1 MPVADP
7 ERMRAA
13 YDEESDAISE
23 RAVRTVCLFGVP
35 LVLGFALFDYVRHP
49 EIFRLSLILRIGT
62 AAVMIAVVGLLETRF
77 GRGRAPLLAL
87 ICVTVAGTLMHVM
100 QVLTGGEASQYSA
113 ALSILPLTVAL
124 IMPWRSAWTAVMCA
138 GVLAVY
144 ALGALATESGLAN
157 QAFFD
162 NISTVA
168 AASGIAIATTAMRG
182 WQRWREFQ
190 LRWTLAQAHDALRE
204 GEVKYEAALTAAEEA
219 NRAKSEFLANMSHE
233 IRTPMNG
240 IIGMT
245 ELALQTTLNSE
256 QREYVQVARD
266 SADTLLHV
274 INDIL
279 DFSKIE
285 ARRLELSAVEFNLHD
300 TVVSA
305 LRPFEVR
312 ARAKGLELICRVS
325 PDVADALVGDS
336 LRLRQ
341 VVVNLVSNA
350 IKFTQRGTI
359 VVGVE
364 AEPEATGS
372 IRLHFTVA
380 DTGIGIP
387 PDKQRTVFAAFAQ
400 ADGSITRRYGGTGLG
415 LTISSQLAELMG
427 GRIWVES
434 EVGKG
439 STFHFTASMGVQ
451 PATSATT
458 GVPASAGSTPLAPIR
473 TGLHFLLAEDNAVN
487 QKLAV
492 RLLEKRGH
500 TVVVADNGRIAVDAY
515 LREAF
520 DAVLMDVQMPEMDG
534 LEATGAIRAWE
545 QHTGGHVPIIAMTAH
560 AMKGDRERCLAAGM
574 DGYVAKPIQP
584 AELFGMIQMLVRAG
598 GTTGPNPS
606 DAPFTDHGVDRAT
619 PATPG

>member
-13 YDEESDAISE
+13 YDEESHAISE

-35 LVLGFALFDYVRHP
+35 LVLGFALFDYIRHP
-49 EIFRLSLILRIGT
+49 EIFWLSLILRIGT
-62 AAVMIAVVGLLETRF
+62 AAIMLAIVGLLETRF
-77 GRGRAPLLAL
+77 GRSRAPLLAL
-87 ICVTVAGTLMHVM
+87 ICVTAAGVLMYVM

-113 ALSILPLTVAL
+113 GLSMIPLTVAL
-124 IMPWRSAWTAVMCA
+124 IMPWHPAWTAVMCA

-144 ALGALATESGLAN
+144 ALGVLATGTGLAN
-157 QAFFD
+157 QAFLD

-190 LRWTLAQAHDALRE
+190 LRWTLAEAHDALRE
-204 GEVKYEAALTAAEEA
+204 GEVKYKVALAAAEAA

-245 ELALQTTLNSE
+245 ELALQTTLNAE

-285 ARRLELSAVEFNLHD
+285 ARRLELSAVAFNLHD
-300 TVVSA
+300 TLVSA

-312 ARAKGLELICRVS
+312 ARAKGLELICSVS

-350 IKFTQRGTI
+350 IKFTQRGRI
-359 VVGVE
+359 VIGVD
-364 AEPEATGS
+364 AEPNATAS

-380 DTGIGIP
+380 DTGIGIE
-387 PDKQRTVFAAFAQ
+387 PDQQHTIFAAFAQ

-415 LTISSQLAELMG
+415 LAISSQLVELMG

-439 STFHFTASMGVQ
+439 STFHFTAVMGIQ
-451 PATSATT
+451 LAGSATDATAVPT
-458 GVPASAGSTPLAPIR
+458 GGTPLAPIR
-473 TGLHFLLAEDNAVN
+473 TGLRFLLAEDNAVN

-500 TVVVADNGRIAVDAY
+500 TVVVADNGRSAVDAY
-515 LREAF
+515 LREPF

-534 LEATGAIRAWE
+534 LEATAEIRRHETALRRP
-545 QHTGGHVPIIAMTAH
+545 HIPIIAMTAH
-560 AMKGDRERCLAAGM
+560 AMKGDAERCLAAGM
-574 DGYVAKPIQP
+574 DEYVTKPIDTKKLFETIAVLVSP
-584 AELFGMIQMLVRAG
+584 CAPKAAVELARAAALDSHSPVLAN
-598 GTTGPNPS
+598 TG
-606 DAPFTDHGVDRAT
+606 
-619 PATPG
+619 